1 MRLLVFLL
9 LFLSSFY
16 GFSQQKNAI
25 KFNIAGPL
33 SQTYSLQYERM
44 LTKKISF
51 NNTFFYRQKSLIPFG
66 VQADTLAKRYG
77 VGLTG
82 IKFNYIFMNEARI
95 GVKGYAPEL
104 RFYLGKK
111 KNRPFVALFGQ
122 YEDFG
127 MAVPA
132 SLAVLYK
139 GLVVDVKTPVNFTF
153 NTLSGGLLIG
163 KQWKWNRVGVDLV
176 VIGPRFGKAKAF
188 YAVAQTELLSKLSE
202 DERVYLKD
210 KITERFGLSGEYFS
224 LDIAGEKAEIKSIK
238 PVPYLGI
245 RGLGLNLSY
254 SF

>member
-1 MRLLVFLL
+1 MRFFVFFLL
-9 LFLSSFY
+9 LCISLSV
-16 GFSQQKNAI
+16 FSQQKNAI
-25 KFNIAGPL
+25 KFNVAGPL
-33 SQTYSLQYERM
+33 TQTYSLQYERI

-66 VQADTLAKRYG
+66 NQVDTLVKRYG

-82 IKFNYIFMNEARI
+82 IKFKYIFMNEAKV

-122 YEDFG
+122 YEDFD

-132 SLAVLYK
+132 SLSVLYK
-139 GLVVDVKTPVNFTF
+139 GLIVDVKTPVNFTF

-163 KQWKWNRVGVDLV
+163 KQWKWNRMGLDLV
-176 VIGPRFGKAKAF
+176 VIGPHFGKAKAF

-202 DERVYLKD
+202 AEKMYLKD
-210 KITERFGLSGEYFS
+210 KIIERFGLSGQYFA
-224 LDIAGEKAEIKSIK
+224 LDIAGEKAEIKSVK
-238 PVPYLGI
+238 PIPYLGI
-245 RGLGLNLSY
+245 RGLGVNLSY

>member
-1 MRLLVFLL
+1 MRFLVFILL
-9 LFLSSFY
+9 SFVSFSV
-16 GFSQQKNAI
+16 FSQQKNAI
-25 KFNIAGPL
+25 KFNVAGPL
-33 SQTYSLQYERM
+33 TQTYSLQFERM

-51 NNTFFYRQKSLIPFG
+51 NNTFFYRQKSLIPLG
-66 VQADTLAKRYG
+66 TQVDTLAKRYG
-77 VGLTG
+77 VGITG
-82 IKFNYIFMNEARI
+82 IKFKYIFMNEARV
-95 GVKGYAPEL
+95 GVKGYASEL
-104 RFYLGKK
+104 RYYIGKK

-122 YEDFG
+122 YEDFD

-153 NTLSGGLLIG
+153 NTLSGGLLVG
-163 KQWKWNRVGVDLV
+163 KQWKWNRMGVDLV
-176 VIGPRFGKAKAF
+176 ILGPHFGKAKAF

-202 DERVYLKD
+202 NEKVYLKE

-224 LDIAGEKAEIKSIK
+224 LDIAGEKAEIKSVK

-245 RGLGLNLSY
+245 RGLGVNLSY